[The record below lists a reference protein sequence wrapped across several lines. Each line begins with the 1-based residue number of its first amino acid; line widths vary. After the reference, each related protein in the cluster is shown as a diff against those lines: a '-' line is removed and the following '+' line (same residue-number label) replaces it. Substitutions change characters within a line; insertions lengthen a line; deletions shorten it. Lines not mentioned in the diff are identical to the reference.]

1 MPGTMSLLLDANVDG
16 AVNLRDLGGLPVAG
30 GTLKPGVVYRSGMMQ
45 HITPQGLAALAN
57 NHAVRT
63 IVDLRN
69 DVELA
74 NDGVSDFASAGIRH
88 RHVPVINTGVMM
100 SGPERA
106 ERIRELL
113 RGQGVMAAMYIEMV
127 KESGGTFRQLFEVL
141 ADQDSLAVVFHC
153 AGGRDRTGVASAL
166 LLSALGADDDVVGA
180 DYAQTGPIL
189 RSHSHRFTRSLEET
203 GLTLEEMMTLVADTR
218 PEAILGVLSFLREE
232 YGSVEGYLE
241 STGLDL
247 AIIDELRAQL
257 VD

>member
-1 MPGTMSLLLDANVDG
+1 MPGTLSLLLDADVAG
-16 AVNLRDLGGLPVAG
+16 AINLRDLGGLPVAG
-30 GTLKPGVVYRSGMMQ
+30 GALKPGVVYRSGMMQ
-45 HITPQGLAALAN
+45 HITPEGLTALTN
-57 NHAVRT
+57 KLRVRT

-69 DVELA
+69 EVELA
-74 NDGVSDFASAGIRH
+74 NDGVSDFASVGIRH
-88 RHVPVINTGVMM
+88 RHVPVINSGIMM

-106 ERIRELL
+106 ERIRALL
-113 RGQGVMAAMYIEMV
+113 TGQGAMGAMYLDMV
-127 KESGGTFRQLFEVL
+127 RESGDTFREFFEVL
-141 ADQDSLAVVFHC
+141 VEQDSLAVVFHC

-166 LLSALGADDDVVGA
+166 LLSALGAEDEVVGA

-203 GLTLEEMMTLVADTR
+203 GLTLEEMTTLVGDTR

-247 AIIDELRAQL
+247 AVIEELRAQL
-257 VD
+257 VA